1 MEPTNDCT
9 LCDNSKGY
17 QTLTDPATPVGGRM
31 EKAVKVS
38 SDGEVVSIDRDVLKD
53 AATEAFPEVSVEKVV
68 DSTTA
73 IAAGGMAVFEKPSE
87 AEGEAPGIAMPWVAI
102 SDLAQSLRGLPP
114 ELRSSL
120 GLDRATTGEEAAS
133 ALKGSFPYV
142 PEWLVGGG
150 APSRFLLDSPGLVAP
165 GFDTFDAAPLR
176 PAGLPV
182 SPLGSAE
189 DAKTA
194 VRGLIRGDWNGLGG
208 HWWGWPFGWQVK
220 IDNIPATKL
229 AELLLGQNGGGK
241 LLDVL
246 RQILSAESVS
256 TGVKALSM
264 TAGLAM
270 AIYAAALGANIFAV
284 KNNKGVKLQGNWPVV
299 GGPGAFVWAIRP

>member
-1 MEPTNDCT
+1 
-9 LCDNSKGY
+9 
-17 QTLTDPATPVGGRM
+17 V
-31 EKAVKVS
+31 
-38 SDGEVVSIDRDVLKD
+38 
-53 AATEAFPEVSVEKVV
+53 
-68 DSTTA
+68 
-73 IAAGGMAVFEKPSE
+73 
-87 AEGEAPGIAMPWVAI
+87 PWVAI
-102 SDLAQSLRGLPP
+102 SDLAQSLRGLPL
-114 ELRSSL
+114 EIRSAL
-120 GLDRATTGEEAAS
+120 GLDRATTGEEAAA

-142 PEWLVGGG
+142 PDWLVGGG

-165 GFDTFDAAPLR
+165 GFDTFDVAPLR

-182 SPLGSAE
+182 GTLGTMD

-194 VRGLIRGDWNGLGG
+194 VRGLIHGKWDGLGG

-299 GGPGAFVWAIRP
+299 GGPGAFVWAVRP